1 MLATGVFRGNFQ
13 AMRGKN
19 TRKLFNYVPEEI
31 TRALHQGLGQIYDL
45 YPVWPDIVGPDLAKH
60 SRPLVLAG
68 KSLVV
73 QVESPVWAASMRQ
86 RHQAILTR
94 FKEVVGMQQV
104 DEIRVRVSPTPLPVG
119 PTEASRAPAQPVTK
133 AAADS
138 IALTAAAIED
148 PSLKEALMRLYSST
162 SKSSKEKA

>member
-1 MLATGVFRGNFQ
+1 VLATKVFRGSFQ

-19 TRKLFNYVPEEI
+19 PRKLSNYVPDEI
-31 TRALHQGLGQIYDL
+31 SRVLHRGLGQIYDL

-60 SRPLVLAG
+60 SRPLVIAG

-73 QVESPVWAASMRQ
+73 QVESPVWAAAMRQ
-86 RHQAILTR
+86 RHQALVAR
-94 FKEVVGMQQV
+94 LRELEGMRPI
-104 DEIRVRVSPTPLPVG
+104 DEIRIRVSPTPIPVG
-119 PTEASRAPAQPVTK
+119 PTETSRGPALPVTK

-162 SKSSKEKA
+162 SKSSKGKA